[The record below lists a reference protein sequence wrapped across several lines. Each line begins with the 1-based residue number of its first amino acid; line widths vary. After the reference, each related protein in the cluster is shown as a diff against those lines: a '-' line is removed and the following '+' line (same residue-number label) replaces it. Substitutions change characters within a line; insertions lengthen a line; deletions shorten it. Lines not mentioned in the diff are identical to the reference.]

1 MGNLEMR
8 KLIVAGGAMPL
19 KGVKVLRA
27 WMMLLA
33 LALPLTLTAP
43 MTSTA
48 NADDFSQ
55 EQVEL
60 FEGVAAFRNGDHKMA
75 LDKWHPL
82 ADQGNA
88 IAQLLLGNMYQF
100 SDGEFYDLQKA
111 AWFYRLSANQG
122 NAFAQFSLGW
132 LYENGEGVI
141 TDKNE
146 AVRLYSLAAKQKHA
160 KAQHNL
166 GIMYGIGEGVFQD
179 LEKSYMWLILAAVNG
194 AENASEAR
202 DLVKKQMLLN
212 SSLGPAAVKR
222 AEKAARRCYDSN
234 YQDCGS

>member
-43 MTSTA
+43 ITSTA
-48 NADDFSQ
+48 YADDFSQ

-88 IAQLLLGNMYQF
+88 ISQLLLGNMYQF

-146 AVRLYSLAAKQKHA
+146 AVLLYRLAAGQGLA
-160 KAQHNL
+160 EAQHNL
-166 GIMYGIGEGVFQD
+166 GVMDGIGEGVFQD
-179 LEKSYMWLILAAVNG
+179 LEKAYMWFALAAVNG
-194 AENASEAR
+194 VKEAFETR
-202 DLVKKQMLLN
+202 ELVKQAMLED

-234 YQDCGS
+234 YQDCDS